1 VKRLLIAYFIGNIS
15 GKKCQN
21 PFMCATLLQAK
32 SGTFFETGCTLDYY
46 YGSFIR
52 PIVKNRVS
60 WSVSRSVTLVNPAK
74 KLNRSRCCLG

>member
-15 GKKCQN
+15 VKKCQN
-21 PFMCATLLQAK
+21 PFMCPKLLQAK
-32 SGTFFETGCTLDYY
+32 NGTFIETRCTLHYY

-52 PIVKNRVS
+52 PIVTNRVA
-60 WSVSRSVTLVNPAK
+60 WPVSRSVTLVNPAK